1 MTRITLI
8 RNISAL
14 PETQSAQHCATGGKL
29 KFRSK
34 VLWLLTATICVL
46 PIGAAASHADAA
58 PLDEAVERYR
68 PYLVEG
74 VDQAL
79 GGARALQ
86 ERVAAKD
93 LTGAKKAWI
102 SARAGW
108 ERSEI
113 FTGGFVPDLDEKID
127 AWPKAATGF
136 HAIEARLFGANHID
150 VESDT
155 NTLVA
160 NLTDLHTKAREIQ
173 LTPQGL
179 LNGTAQ
185 LAYEVGESKVDGG
198 ESRISD
204 TSLDDMRSN
213 VAGIEIAYN
222 VVFSSAIETADP
234 KLAATARS
242 EIDQLKT
249 LLKVASLKNVDTPK
263 LRQVTEE
270 LVVVLQNAAPKI
282 GLSRPK
288 LEASP

>member
-34 VLWLLTATICVL
+34 VLWLLTTTICVL

-58 PLDEAVERYR
+58 PLDEA
-68 PYLVEG
+68 

-113 FTGGFVPDLDEKID
+113 FTGGFVPDLEHKI
-127 AWPKAATGF
+127 
-136 HAIEARLFGANHID
+136 N
-150 VESDT
+150 
-155 NTLVA
+155 
-160 NLTDLHTKAREIQ
+160 
-173 LTPQGL
+173 
-179 LNGTAQ
+179 
-185 LAYEVGESKVDGG
+185 
-198 ESRISD
+198 
-204 TSLDDMRSN
+204 
-213 VAGIEIAYN
+213 
-222 VVFSSAIETADP
+222 
-234 KLAATARS
+234 
-242 EIDQLKT
+242 
-249 LLKVASLKNVDTPK
+249 
-263 LRQVTEE
+263 
-270 LVVVLQNAAPKI
+270 
-282 GLSRPK
+282 
-288 LEASP
+288 